1 MGMGYHTK
9 IPETG
14 RIDHRRVND
23 PRDGENDVKR
33 LTDREVEVIADAFV
47 SARREARVLDRFPG
61 DLPATLDDAYRVQE
75 AQIAL
80 DGRPVVGW
88 KVAMIR
94 PDLRA
99 ALGAERICGPIFAG
113 LVADLPEG
121 GAADVAVHDGGFAA
135 LEAEFVARFA
145 ADLEPGPDGFDD
157 ARIASALASLHAGA
171 EVASSP
177 LPPINEIG
185 PIAVVCDRGNNAG
198 AVVGP
203 TLPDWRTADPATLT
217 SEMLVDGVSVGRGS
231 AASVPGGPIGALA
244 FLADNLAKRGRKL
257 RAGDVV
263 LTGMTTGIHIVVPG
277 SSGRIVFGGVAA
289 CDMRVVAVTKGSR
302 PS

>member
-1 MGMGYHTK
+1 M
-9 IPETG
+9 
-14 RIDHRRVND
+14 
-23 PRDGENDVKR
+23 NDVKR
-33 LTDREVEVIADAFV
+33 LTDREVDDIARAFV
-47 SARREARVLDRFPG
+47 TARHEARVLEAFPG
-61 DLPATLDDAYRVQE
+61 PLPATLDDAYRVQD

-80 DGRPVVGW
+80 DGRRVVGW

-94 PDLRA
+94 ADLRA
-99 ALGAERICGPIFAG
+99 GLGAERICGPIFDG
-113 LVADLPEG
+113 LVADLPAG

-145 ADLEPGPDGFDD
+145 ADLAPGPDGFDE
-157 ARIASALASLHAGA
+157 ARIAAALASLHAGA

-185 PIAVVCDRGNNAG
+185 PLAVVCDRGNNAG

-203 TLPDWRTADPATLT
+203 VLADWRTADPAALT

-231 AASVPGGPIGALA
+231 AASVPGGPLGALA
-244 FLADNLAKRGRKL
+244 FLADNLAKRGHRL

-277 SSGRIVFGGVAA
+277 SLGRIVFGGVAA
-289 CDMRVVAVTKGSR
+289 CEMRVVAVTRGTQRSTDR
-302 PS
+302 